1 MNLVFWVILALS
13 ALTSGDADG
22 CTSPY
27 DNGPYTVQ
35 NVPLRVPIAQSL
47 RFLWIAVPT
56 VEGDVEGKFPV
67 VQFQHGFLIMNTCY
81 SQVISQIA
89 SYGFIV
95 VAPQVN
101 SLASFGLQK
110 NLRVK
115 LCFISFHRISDFEH
129 FQLFINKI
137 HRFWG

>member
-1 MNLVFWVILALS
+1 MNFVFLVILALS
-13 ALTSGDADG
+13 ALRSGDADG

-35 NVPLRVPIAQSL
+35 NVPLTVPIAQSL

-56 VEGDVEGKFPV
+56 VEGNFPV

-81 SQVISQIA
+81 SQLISHIA

-110 NLRVK
+110 NLRVN
-115 LCFISFHRISDFEH
+115 LCFISLHRIPHFEH
-129 FQLFINKI
+129 FQFFINKI
-137 HRFWG
+137 QRFWG

>member
-1 MNLVFWVILALS
+1 MNFVFLVILALS
-13 ALTSGDADG
+13 ALRSGDADG

-27 DNGPYTVQ
+27 DKGPYTVQ
-35 NVPLRVPIAQSL
+35 NVPLTVHIAQSL

-56 VEGDVEGKFPV
+56 VEGNVEGKFPV

-81 SQVISQIA
+81 SQLISHIA

-101 SLASFGLQK
+101 SLTKFWPAKKSSSK
-110 NLRVK
+110 
-115 LCFISFHRISDFEH
+115 SMFHFLS
-129 FQLFINKI
+129 
-137 HRFWG
+137 

>member
-1 MNLVFWVILALS
+1 MNFVFLVILALS
-13 ALTSGDADG
+13 ALRSGDADG

-35 NVPLRVPIAQSL
+35 NVPLTVRIAQSL

-56 VEGDVEGKFPV
+56 VEGKFPV

-81 SQVISQIA
+81 SQIISRIA

-115 LCFISFHRISDFEH
+115 LCFISLHRIPHFEH
-129 FQLFINKI
+129 FQFFINKI
-137 HRFWG
+137 QRFSG